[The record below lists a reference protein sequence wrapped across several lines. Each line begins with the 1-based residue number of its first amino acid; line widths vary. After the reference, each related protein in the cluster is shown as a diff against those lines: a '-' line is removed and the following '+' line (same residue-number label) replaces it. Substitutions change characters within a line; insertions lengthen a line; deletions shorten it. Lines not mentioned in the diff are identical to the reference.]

1 MFESGHE
8 QQLSQRLWTQL
19 ERPRRLWT
27 TSAPLPH
34 IVAPSSPE
42 STEGAMRRKTVVDD
56 CWGVRWTVRAHRER
70 RTRLVSEFATT
81 ERASLLLP
89 YLGPAFAPEPGTHA
103 EPALECGPE
112 AAEREH
118 LLNAL
123 AEMREAAALGGLI
136 GRLHALA
143 IGVGALTEPTDRVWL
158 VELAAKGR
166 IRRGAT
172 WRVAGRAEAMAVAD
186 TVADA
191 VRRGHL
197 PQPAGALLI
206 DVVDQRLT
214 VHGALR

>member
-1 MFESGHE
+1 
-8 QQLSQRLWTQL
+8 
-19 ERPRRLWT
+19 
-27 TSAPLPH
+27 
-34 IVAPSSPE
+34 
-42 STEGAMRRKTVVDD
+42 MRRKTVVDD
-56 CWGVRWTVRAHRER
+56 CWGVRWTVRARRER
-70 RTRLVSEFATT
+70 RTRLVSKSATT

-89 YLGPAFAPEPGTHA
+89 CLGPALAPQPGTHA

-112 AAEREH
+112 ASEREH

-136 GRLHALA
+136 GRLQAVT
-143 IGVGALTEPTDRVWL
+143 IGVGALTEPAGRVWL

-172 WRVAGRAEAMAVAD
+172 WRVAGLAEAVAVAD

-191 VRRGHL
+191 VRRGQV
-197 PQPAGALLI
+197 PQPAGGLLI